1 MVMMGDSERSGR
13 HLNDTGNRPG
23 HLQDE
28 ESVNAYIHTH
38 GDAPGIKAHRVAF
51 YRSASGGG
59 VGESGSWRST
69 LARSLLKI
77 RVVSGLVV
85 YWLSPNDTRSSS
97 SQRILSSFSEH
108 IRCLRK

>member
-59 VGESGSWRST
+59 WERVGAGGA
-69 LARSLLKI
+69 LSL
-77 RVVSGLVV
+77 G
-85 YWLSPNDTRSSS
+85 
-97 SQRILSSFSEH
+97 H
-108 IRCLRK
+108 C